1 MKSKEDELLSVQY
14 RIEKSGMKQQKLE
27 NRLVSISEE
36 LKRSKRNSL
45 IFMIFF
51 LTVIMVMGGGMYYL
65 SQNSELISE
74 DSPDNIPDKVDQIQK
89 INDSLEKELVKL
101 KSDIADYK
109 RGLGTAEDSLT
120 TETANPGENI
130 MDDVVQKSATDTIN
144 KLKFER
150 QHCYV
155 KKVFRNNGVI
165 FIEADFI
172 EYYKGKKAVEKAKEN
187 NEAEYDID
195 KNGDTLYFLYDNYY
209 VSNANTKLR
218 RLELNDKVRIQ
229 DINQISK
236 GFPLKAF
243 QKIIAENP
251 IMVLEIS
258 DGIVYKITKQK
269 LP

>member
-36 LKRSKRNSL
+36 LKKSKRNSL
-45 IFMIFF
+45 VFMIFF
-51 LTVIMVMGGGMYYL
+51 FAVVILMGGGMFYL
-65 SQNSELISE
+65 SQDKTLISE
-74 DSPDNIPDKVDQIQK
+74 DFEANTQSKINEVQK
-89 INDSLEKELVKL
+89 INDSLEKELTKL

-109 RGLGTAEDSLT
+109 SGLVSNKDSSLI
-120 TETANPGENI
+120 ETGVNENI
-130 MDDVVQKSATDTIN
+130 TTPINNDTIN
-144 KLKFER
+144 KSKYTR

-172 EYYKGKKAVEKAKEN
+172 EYFTGKKAVEKAKEY

-209 VSNANTKLR
+209 VSNANTNLK

-229 DINQISK
+229 DINQISR

-243 QKIIAENP
+243 QKIIADNP
-251 IMVLEIS
+251 IMILEIN

>member
-1 MKSKEDELLSVQY
+1 MNNKEDELLSVQY

-27 NRLVSISEE
+27 KRLVSISEE
-36 LKRSKRNSL
+36 LKKSKRNSL

-51 LTVIMVMGGGMYYL
+51 LTVIIVMAGGIYYL
-65 SQNSELISE
+65 SEKETLFSADQDENTQ
-74 DSPDNIPDKVDQIQK
+74 VDINQIQK
-89 INDSLEKELVKL
+89 TNDSLQEELMKL
-101 KSDIADYK
+101 KSDISDYK
-109 RGLGTAEDSLT
+109 KGLIDQTNNLS
-120 TETANPGENI
+120 TESVDTSKV
-130 MDDVVQKSATDTIN
+130 DVEGSNSIVDTIK

-150 QHCYV
+150 KHCYV

-165 FIEADFI
+165 FIEADFV
-172 EYYKGKKAVEKAKEN
+172 EYFKGRKAVEKAKDN

-209 VSNANTKLR
+209 VSNTSNKLR

-243 QKIIAENP
+243 QKIIEDKP
-251 IMVLEIS
+251 IMILEIN
-258 DGIVYKITKQK
+258 DGIVYKIMKQK

>member
-1 MKSKEDELLSVQY
+1 MKNKEDELLSVQY

-36 LKRSKRNSL
+36 LKKSKRNSL

-51 LTVIMVMGGGMYYL
+51 MTVIVVMAGGIYYL
-65 SQNSELISE
+65 NKNDALFSADEQENTQVEI
-74 DSPDNIPDKVDQIQK
+74 DQIQK
-89 INDSLEKELVKL
+89 TNDSLQEELVKL

-109 RGLGTAEDSLT
+109 RGLAYETDSLS
-120 TETANPGENI
+120 TESADTSNT
-130 MDDVVQKSATDTIN
+130 DVDGNNRIAITDTIK

-150 QHCYV
+150 KHCYV

-172 EYYKGKKAVEKAKEN
+172 EYFKGRKAVEKAKEN

-195 KNGDTLYFLYDNYY
+195 KNGDTLYFLYDDYY
-209 VSNANTKLR
+209 VSNTSYKLR

-243 QKIIAENP
+243 QKIIADKP
-251 IMVLEIS
+251 IMILEIN
-258 DGIVYKITKQK
+258 DGIVYKIKKQK

>member
-1 MKSKEDELLSVQY
+1 MKDKEDELLSVQY

-36 LKRSKRNSL
+36 LKKSKRNSL
-45 IFMIFF
+45 VFMIFF
-51 LTVIMVMGGGMYYL
+51 LTVIAVMAGGIYYL
-65 SQNSELISE
+65 SEKDALFSADQNE
-74 DSPDNIPDKVDQIQK
+74 DTQVEIDQIQK
-89 INDSLEKELVKL
+89 TNDSLQEELMKL

-109 RGLGTAEDSLT
+109 RGLAYKTDSLSAEP
-120 TETANPGENI
+120 TEIDSTDIEGNNRT
-130 MDDVVQKSATDTIN
+130 ATDTIK

-150 QHCYV
+150 NHCYV

-172 EYYKGKKAVEKAKEN
+172 EYFKGRKAVEKAKEN

-209 VSNANTKLR
+209 VSNTSNKLR

-229 DINQISK
+229 DINQISR

-243 QKIIAENP
+243 QKIIADKP
-251 IMVLEIS
+251 IMILEMN
-258 DGIVYKITKQK
+258 DGIVYKIKKQK

>member
-1 MKSKEDELLSVQY
+1 MENKEDELLSVQY

-36 LKRSKRNSL
+36 LKKSKRNSL

-51 LTVIMVMGGGMYYL
+51 LTVILVMAGGIYYL
-65 SQNSELISE
+65 SEKDASFSNDQSENTQVDI
-74 DSPDNIPDKVDQIQK
+74 DQIQK
-89 INDSLEKELVKL
+89 TNDSLQEELVKL

-109 RGLGTAEDSLT
+109 KGLAYETDSLGTASADT
-120 TETANPGENI
+120 TNTNVEGEKRI
-130 MDDVVQKSATDTIN
+130 ATDTLN

-150 QHCYV
+150 KHCYV

-172 EYYKGKKAVEKAKEN
+172 EYYKGRKAVEKAKEN

-209 VSNANTKLR
+209 VSNISNKLR

-229 DINQISK
+229 DINQISR

-243 QKIIAENP
+243 QKIIADKP
-251 IMVLEIS
+251 IMILEIS
-258 DGIVYKITKQK
+258 DGIVYKIKKQK